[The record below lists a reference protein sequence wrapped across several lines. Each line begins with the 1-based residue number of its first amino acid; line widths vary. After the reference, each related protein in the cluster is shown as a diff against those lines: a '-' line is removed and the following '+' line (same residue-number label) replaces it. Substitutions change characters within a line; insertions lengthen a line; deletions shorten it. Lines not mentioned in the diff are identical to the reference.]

1 MRGFKEKPGF
11 ATVFSALLFVVSP
24 LSYQVMARE
33 RLLVLPFENRSQQA
47 EYNWVRDSFTIT
59 LGDVMNRSE
68 IVVVPLNERDLAY
81 ERLRLNT
88 QDLLTRA
95 SMLRVAET
103 AQAQLA
109 LIGEFDVGGEKDG
122 VTISVAARLID
133 ISAGRLVANK
143 VFNFSG
149 PLAELQQIQAQ
160 LAWRVVYQR
169 DPSLAETKEQFA
181 QRLATVPPLAF
192 ESYIKGVQTTDLK
205 RREAYLRRAI
215 REYSRDGSGGYG
227 AALYELGLLA
237 YRRGDDAESAKSLRL
252 IDVRDPR
259 YEAGLFY
266 LGLAAFR
273 IAEYQQMIDALQELS
288 RRRPVPDVLNNLAVG
303 YLAKGEVAWS
313 LPLLQQLVAN
323 RPEDVLC
330 RFNFAYALWR
340 SEQHEEAISQLRVV
354 LEQMPQDG
362 EVLFML
368 SRSLRVTGREGE
380 AAGYDNEAKRYLPGY
395 AKWTVDPTA
404 IPMLGRIS
412 HDFDPSAVEI
422 QVAPTGSVSTSSQLR
437 QRLDAVRRML
447 AGNDDEAASRELEQ
461 LDQPGAGNGESAYL
475 RGLIHQRRGEVETA
489 LTWLRTAVARD
500 PQQFEAHLLL
510 ARIYWARNDRARATT
525 HVKQALAID
534 PTSREAATLKQR
546 IESGR

>member
-1 MRGFKEKPGF
+1 MRGFNVKPDLNI
-11 ATVFSALLFVVSP
+11 VFSALLFLIISLSSP
-24 LSYQVMARE
+24 VAAKD

-59 LGDVMNRSE
+59 LGEVISRSE
-68 IVVVPLNERDLAY
+68 IVVVPFNERDLAY
-81 ERLRLNT
+81 ERLRLST

-95 SMLRVAET
+95 SMLRVAEA

-109 LIGEFDVGGEKDG
+109 LVGEFDIGGEKDG

-133 ISAGRLVANK
+133 VSAGRLVANK

-149 PLAELQQIQAQ
+149 PLADLQPIQAQ

-169 DPSLAETKEQFA
+169 DPSIADTKEQFV
-181 QRLATVPPLAF
+181 QRLAPVPPLAF
-192 ESYIKGVQTTDLK
+192 ESFIKGVQTTDLK

-215 REYSRDGSGGYG
+215 REYGGDGAGGYG

-237 YRRGDDAESAKSLRL
+237 YRRGDDAESAKSLRQ

-273 IAEYQQMIDALQELS
+273 LAEYQQMTDALQELS
-288 RRRPVPDVLNNLAVG
+288 RRRPVPAVLNNLAVG
-303 YLAKGEVAWS
+303 YLAKGEVARS
-313 LPLLQQLVAN
+313 LPLLQQVVAN
-323 RPEDVLC
+323 RPEDTLC

-340 SEQHEEAISQLRVV
+340 SEQHEEAIGQFRAV
-354 LEQMPQDG
+354 LEQIPQDG

-380 AAGYDNEAKRYLPGY
+380 AAGYDNEARRYLPGY
-395 AKWTVDPTA
+395 ARWTVEPTA
-404 IPMLGRIS
+404 IPMLGRVS
-412 HDFDPSAVEI
+412 HDFDLTAEEVKASPGGGIGPS
-422 QVAPTGSVSTSSQLR
+422 GQLR

-447 AGNDDEAASRELEQ
+447 AVNDDEAATRELEQ
-461 LDQPGAGNGESAYL
+461 LDQPAAGGGEVAYL
-475 RGLIHQRRGEVETA
+475 RGLIYQRRGEVEAA

-500 PQQFEAHLLL
+500 PQLFEAHLLL
-510 ARIYWARNDRARATT
+510 SRIYWGRNDRARATT

-534 PTSREAATLKQR
+534 PASREAVTLKQR